1 MNGSSPIIA
10 QTAVLL
16 KRRDEQ
22 DVLNRVIDL
31 REEYAQLQQV
41 TSLSDLESVLP
52 ELATRQQSLNL
63 VSLAFD
69 WASVYG
75 HSSFQSWSSALNEY
89 CTSQRKLGI
98 FYHHLA
104 DHQLRHRAYREAIRL
119 FEQTLLYEAN
129 IQTRNDIFVKIAFSL
144 YRLGS
149 LQGLHYIS
157 IIKTNQKHLMGQ
169 IALIN
174 GLIHWEILKKIGKS
188 FQFFNQAF
196 TSLDHDPFLQT
207 IAASYLIELGKIL
220 GDESGSATFRKVVER
235 NGNLL
240 NEIRIEPL
248 HAQSAQPEMAFVP
261 ADSEQERLFS
271 TLGEIP
277 LHELERKYIQ
287 FILNRA
293 DSLEQACQVLEID
306 RKTLYNKRK
315 AWKLV

>member
-10 QTAVLL
+10 QTAILL

-22 DVLNRVIDL
+22 DVLNRVVDL
-31 REEYAQLQQV
+31 RDEYQQLQSV
-41 TSLSDLESVLP
+41 TSLADLESILP
-52 ELATRQQSLNL
+52 ELASQQPTLNL
-63 VSLAFD
+63 ISLAFD
-69 WASVYG
+69 WASVHG
-75 HSSFQSWSSALNEY
+75 HTSFQQWSAALNDY
-89 CTSQRKLGI
+89 CTTHRKLGI

-157 IIKTNQKHLMGQ
+157 IIKTNQKQLMGQ

-196 TSLDHDPFLQT
+196 GSLDHDPFLQT
-207 IAASYLIELGKIL
+207 IAASHLIELGKIL
-220 GDESGSATFRKVVER
+220 GDETTGPTFRKVVER
-235 NGNLL
+235 NSGLL
-240 NEIRIEPL
+240 NDIRIEPSHQL
-248 HAQSAQPEMAFVP
+248 QPPEEPVFIP